1 MTKITIMIWLILWL
15 LIGLVYSIKI
25 EELIISKGY
34 NPSHVRMTG
43 TLMGVFT
50 MIIYY
55 LNKE

>member
-1 MTKITIMIWLILWL
+1 MIWLILWL
-15 LIGLVYSIKI
+15 FIGLIYSIKL
-25 EELIISKGY
+25 EDLIISKGY

-55 LNKE
+55 LNK